1 MESSKSISRVR
12 GDEVLRM
19 VADWGE
25 EEMICSLLGSAVLCR
40 QIGADTQILATGS
53 VGMITRVTGEHRHRE

>member
-1 MESSKSISRVR
+1 MESSKSISRVG

-19 VADWGE
+19 VADWG

-40 QIGADTQILATGS
+40 QIGADTQILGTGS
-53 VGMITRVTGEHRHRE
+53 VGMITRVTGEHRHSE